1 MDRFY
6 VKRLLMILFLA
17 SISINYLNA
26 QVTNTIHIK
35 AKWNMVSL
43 PVKVQDAYYLT
54 LFPGAIYQPWSYDPP
69 NETDTL
75 RIGRAYWMLF
85 ASDTTYLVTGEP
97 IQSTIRD
104 VWAGWNMVGSISEP
118 IPLSNIHSDPP
129 GIIIS
134 DLFEYNATSGYEKTD
149 TIIPGSGYWVKVNQP
164 GEIILSSI
172 GYPCSGIHTVNY
184 AEKIY
189 NTVQIGDQ
197 CWLRE
202 NLDIGVAI
210 QSVDTSTNNGIIE
223 KYCYENDHF
232 NCIMSGGLYQ
242 WNEAMQYTTTPGARG
257 ICPPG
262 WHIPT
267 YAEFQT
273 LSNTV
278 GGDGNAL
285 KEIGQGTGGG
295 AGTNT
300 SGFSALLAGY
310 RDNYGPF
317 LNLSNYTAF
326 WSSTEYYSSFAYSMT
341 LSYDISDIFLYYS
354 STDYGFSIR
363 CLKD

>member
-1 MDRFY
+1 M
-6 VKRLLMILFLA
+6 
-17 SISINYLNA
+17 NA
-26 QVTNTIHIK
+26 QVIYTITVHIK

-43 PVKVQDAYYLT
+43 PLKVQDAHYLT
-54 LFPGAIYQPWSYDPP
+54 IFPGALSQPFEYNTGYP
-69 NETDTL
+69 NDTL
-75 RIGRAYWMLF
+75 RIGKSYWMLF
-85 ASDTTYLVTGEP
+85 ASDTTYLITGEL
-97 IQSTIRD
+97 IQSIIKD
-104 VWAGWNMVGSISEP
+104 LPAGWNMIGSISEP
-118 IPLSNIHSDPP
+118 ISLSNIHSDPP

-134 DLFEYNATSGYEKTD
+134 DFFEYNATSGYENAD
-149 TIIPGSGYWVKVNQP
+149 TIIPGSGYWVKINQP

-172 GYPCSGIHTVNY
+172 GYPCPGIHTVNY

-202 NLDIGVAI
+202 NLDIGVMM
-210 QSVDTSTNNGIIE
+210 QSIHTSTDNGIIE

-232 NCIMSGGLYQ
+232 NCLMDGGLYQ

-267 YAEFQT
+267 MSEFDT
-273 LSNTV
+273 LRMIV
-278 GGDGNAL
+278 GGDGNKL
-285 KEIGQGTGGG
+285 KAIGHGTDSG

-300 SGFSALLAGY
+300 SGFNALLAGY
-310 RDNYGPF
+310 RNNNGIFNNYRAST
-317 LNLSNYTAF
+317 LF
-326 WSSTEYYSSFAYSMT
+326 WCSTEHPWGVYFLGLSSSNTNISLDAY
-341 LSYDISDIFLYYS
+341 FKEG
-354 STDYGFSIR
+354 GFSIR